1 LRCPRSPSNM
11 GCDKQPSFAAASKVN
26 NDRERIMGLLDGI
39 LGNVLGGM
47 MGGGSGTSGNQYGNN
62 PLGSVLGR
70 LGGSGLATGALM
82 ALAFQLLQQNGGISG
97 LVDKLRASGLGQHA
111 DSWVGTG
118 ANMPVSADQIREALS
133 KGGLERLAS
142 KFGLS
147 SDQASGGL
155 AQLLPELVNQMTPAG
170 QVPDNH
176 HELISEGLAALTP
189 KTNA

>member
-1 LRCPRSPSNM
+1 M
-11 GCDKQPSFAAASKVN
+11 GCDKQPSFAIASKVN

-47 MGGGSGTSGNQYGNN
+47 MGGGSSTSGNQYGNS

-70 LGGSGLATGALM
+70 LGGSGLATGSLM
-82 ALAFQLLQQNGGISG
+82 ALAFQVLQQNGGISG
-97 LVDKLRASGLGQHA
+97 LVDKLRASGLGPHA

-133 KGGLERLAS
+133 NGGLERLAS
-142 KFGLS
+142 KFGLT